1 MSEILKDAERLVN
14 YVKNLEKQGA
24 LLITKPQ
31 DVMPPTVGIFDKNFP
46 EWQKDKQYKK
56 NDLFVYQGKAG
67 YVKQP
72 YLTSQEIYPPFS
84 VGTEA
89 LYGAR
94 PKPDA
99 DGVYPYV
106 YNMGIYEGMLVRDD
120 DGVLY
125 RSIIGTYENP
135 TELLYHPKYVPTLL
149 EKVEE
154 GGEEAPSEEY
164 PEWVQP
170 TGAHDAYAQGAK
182 VTHNGE
188 KWISNTANNTWE
200 PGVFGW
206 DKVIE

>member
-14 YVKNLEKQGA
+14 YVKNLEEQGA

-31 DVMPPTVGIFDKNFP
+31 DIMPPTVGIFDKNFP

-72 YLTSQEIYPPFS
+72 SLTSQDIFPPFS

-94 PKPDA
+94 PRPDA
-99 DGVYPYV
+99 DGIYPYV
-106 YNMGIYEGMLVRDD
+106 YNMGIYEGMYVKDE
-120 DGVLY
+120 GIVY
-125 RSIIGTYENP
+125 RSKTGTYENP
-135 TELLYHPKYVPTLL
+135 TELLYKPKDVPAML

-154 GGEEAPSEEY
+154 SQETIQDDLS
-164 PEWVQP
+164 W
-170 TGAHDAYAQGAK
+170 
-182 VTHNGE
+182 
-188 KWISNTANNTWE
+188 
-200 PGVFGW
+200 
-206 DKVIE
+206 